1 MTARKPLSYICGR
14 EAVEPAGAAELAQ
27 RLLP

>member
-1 MTARKPLSYICGR
+1 MTARKPLSYVFDRDG
-14 EAVEPAGAAELAQ
+14 AEPADAAGIAR